1 MCRFKCL
8 CPFQVATLRD
18 TEMRLDR
25 KAFMLLLAMLAPA
38 SLHADEAVSKYEQ
51 TPYTEQKVVF
61 DFYFDDPAKIN
72 TALFWIRSLINP
84 LLDDPYGMAPE
95 FLDIKV
101 IIHGTELV
109 TVARKNYEKYRDA
122 VERMRYYASLGV
134 EFRVCGLA
142 AQEYDYDVGDF
153 YDFVKVVPSAIADL
167 AHWQLEGYALL
178 TPTVMEKKYAIEE
191 IR

>member
-1 MCRFKCL
+1 MKIVMPLLIAL
-8 CPFQVATLRD
+8 CI
-18 TEMRLDR
+18 
-25 KAFMLLLAMLAPA
+25 AFPLQ
-38 SLHADEAVSKYEQ
+38 ADEAVSKYEQ

-142 AQEYDYDVGDF
+142 AQDYDYDVGDF
-153 YDFVKVVPSAIADL
+153 YDFVKVVPSAITDL

>member
-1 MCRFKCL
+1 
-8 CPFQVATLRD
+8 
-18 TEMRLDR
+18 MRLVM
-25 KAFMLLLAMLAPA
+25 KAVVLLLAMLVFAPLQA
-38 SLHADEAVSKYEQ
+38 EEAVSKFEQ

-72 TALFWIRSLINP
+72 SALFWIRSVMNP
-84 LLDDPYGMAPE
+84 LMEAPYGMAPE

-101 IIHGTELV
+101 IIHGTEIV

-122 VERMRYYASLGV
+122 VERMRYYAALGV

-142 AQEYDYDVGDF
+142 AQDYDYDVEDF
-153 YDFVKVVPSAIADL
+153 YDFVRVVPSAITDL
-167 AHWQLEGYALL
+167 AHWQLEGHALI
-178 TPTVMEKKYAIEE
+178 TPLVMEKKYAIEE

>member
-1 MCRFKCL
+1 MKIVMPLLIAL
-8 CPFQVATLRD
+8 CI
-18 TEMRLDR
+18 
-25 KAFMLLLAMLAPA
+25 AFPLQ
-38 SLHADEAVSKYEQ
+38 ADEAVSKYEQ

-153 YDFVKVVPSAIADL
+153 YDFVKVVPSAITDL